1 MTANIQAGYHGTTE
15 DADKLR
21 ESYSVLAKS
30 LESDLLRHGTRLT
43 NGDLDWAKDL
53 AQDTIVAGFPIYLEG
68 KLAAERNIRA
78 WFLRVLT
85 NRFINQYNRKR
96 KWISDASV
104 EDIDAQRSSPEGP
117 GSPGGAIDRTV
128 LDGPLENAL
137 AALPEEQRLCVLLVD
152 IEEMEYAEAARLLEI
167 PIGTVRSRLAR
178 ARLRL
183 YSLLLPYAKSRGLL
197 TETCHENR

>member
-1 MTANIQAGYHGTTE
+1 MTANIEAGRE
-15 DADKLR
+15 MARDAAQQR
-21 ESYSVLAKS
+21 EAYSALAKS
-30 LESDLLRHGTRLT
+30 LESDLLRHGLRLT

-53 AQDTIVAGFPIYLEG
+53 AQDTIVAGYPIYLEG

-96 KWISDASV
+96 KWTSDSTV
-104 EDIDAQRSSPEGP
+104 EDVDAQRISTDGPEVP
-117 GSPGGAIDRTV
+117 GEALERTL
-128 LDGPLENAL
+128 LDEPLENAL

-167 PIGTVRSRLAR
+167 PVGTVRSRLAR

-183 YSLLLPYAKSRGLL
+183 YTLLLPYARSRRLA
-197 TETCHENR
+197 